1 MKRITILI
9 FWLALALLATGCMT
23 TIPKRT
29 PLTAVSAPIPP
40 TLPAPQPLPTGE
52 PLLPLAV
59 IQMPHTT
66 LHGRPPFDAA
76 LTATLSHNLSQQL
89 ADCQQII
96 WEFGD
101 GRRLSQSCPPPG
113 EYGTTITAAHQYSQP
128 DTYFVRVQM
137 EMASGQVIE
146 SDKTQTVIVAEAQ
159 PVSWGGRLLY
169 WLVWLG
175 AVGLAGAAAFWLAR
189 RPRRQAV
196 WGGALLFLA
205 LTAYLPPFSYLPDPL
220 GLYWGL
226 FGGHRYDPR
235 LPFANRFVT
244 RDDPTARLRPYL
256 DGLIGQTGLD
266 PLDPIHPLT
275 SYGFIGVQSSG
286 VREGRDYATSVAV
299 RLTYANGERR
309 VYAVP
314 LYQPAPRRL
323 FYQGNW
329 RYDGLERLRTEHT
342 AVPGIPFAPD
352 NEALPPPQPIANSAD
367 PYLSGR
373 AVLGSWR
380 LFGKDSPS
388 PPMIWSPDGESFLI
402 ARWHRQEWQTVWP
415 VTGERFP
422 APRWV
427 WPQGQTLWRV
437 TLDGRPP
444 QRIAANADQYG
455 WSADG
460 QTILYTT
467 MDFSWTGERYAQD
480 LYRVGLDGRD
490 PEIVHRKT
498 NRAWA
503 DARPDG
509 IWFVAQGWLMQHD
522 GQQLT
527 TGASISLKES
537 ASQSQQMP
545 DYHLARFNPAGNR
558 IAYSCQQ
565 RPDAHNRPISDLCL
579 QDRDGQNWT
588 HIPLAAAQM
597 ELTWRPDGEQ
607 LAVVQWA
614 YYDAPHIVW
623 EIVNRESI
631 PVAEMAGPP
640 PVAVVLTILDRDGR
654 ILNEIII
661 SDEGAAGPAQ
671 WLADGR
677 RLLLPL
683 YVWGGRRIILVNTV
697 TGALTDLSR
706 HRWDAE
712 FSLHPDGRQLLLSNG
727 RGLFWLTETGDTD

>member
-1 MKRITILI
+1 MKRMMILI
-9 FWLALALLATGCMT
+9 LWLALALLATGCMT
-23 TIPKRT
+23 AVPKRN
-29 PLTAVSAPIPP
+29 PITAVSAPVPP
-40 TLPAPQPLPTGE
+40 ALPAPQPMPTGE
-52 PLLPLAV
+52 PLQPLTI

-66 LHGRPPFDAA
+66 LHGRPPFDVT
-76 LTATLSHNLSQQL
+76 LTAILNHNLSQQL
-89 ADCQQII
+89 AVCQQII

-101 GRRLSQSCPPPG
+101 GRRLSQPCPPPD
-113 EYGTTITAAHQYSQP
+113 ETATTITAAHQYAQP

-137 EMASGQVIE
+137 EMGDGRVIE
-146 SDKTQTVIVAEAQ
+146 SEKTQTVIVADGQ

-175 AVGLAGAAAFWLAR
+175 ALGLATAVLLWLRR
-189 RPRRQAV
+189 RPRRQVV

-226 FGGHRYDPR
+226 FGGHQYDPR

-244 RDDPTARLRPYL
+244 SGDPTARLRPYL

-266 PLDPIHPLT
+266 PLDPAHSLT
-275 SYGFIGVQSSG
+275 RYEFIGVQSSG
-286 VREGRDYATSVAV
+286 VRGGRDYATSVSV
-299 RLTYANGERR
+299 RLTYANDAQRI
-309 VYAVP
+309 YQIP
-314 LYQPAPRRL
+314 LYQPAPSRL
-323 FYQGNW
+323 FYQRNW

-342 AVPGIPFAPD
+342 AVPGIPFALD
-352 NEALPPPQPIANSAD
+352 HEALALPEPIANSAD
-367 PYLSGR
+367 PYLSGA
-373 AVLGSWR
+373 AVIGSWR
-380 LFGKDSPS
+380 FLGNVAPS
-388 PPMIWSPDGESFLI
+388 PPMLWSPQGDSFLV
-402 ARWHRQEWQTVWP
+402 ARWHRREWQTIWP

-422 APRWV
+422 SPRWV

-444 QRIAANADQYG
+444 QRIAADVDQYG

-467 MDFSWTGERYAQD
+467 MDFSWTGERHAQD
-480 LYRVGLDGRD
+480 LYRVGLDGRH

-503 DARPDG
+503 DVRPDG

-522 GQQLT
+522 NQQLT
-527 TGASISLKES
+527 TGASIPLNNVNES
-537 ASQSQQMP
+537 PQMP
-545 DYHLARFNPAGNR
+545 AYYLARFNPAGDQ
-558 IAYSCQQ
+558 IAYSCRQ
-565 RPDAHNRPISDLCL
+565 RPDGRNYAVSDLCL
-579 QDRDGQNWT
+579 QDRDGQNWG

-614 YYDAPHIVW
+614 YHDNPLIVW
-623 EIVNRESI
+623 EIKNGESV
-631 PVAEMAGPP
+631 PVAEMAGRPP
-640 PVAVVLTILDRDGR
+640 AAVLLTILDRDGR
-654 ILNEIII
+654 ILNEIPV
-661 SDEGAAGPAQ
+661 SDEGMAHPAQ

-683 YVWGGRRIILVNTV
+683 YIWGGRRVILADTE

-706 HRWDAE
+706 PRWDAE

-727 RGLFWLTETGDTD
+727 RGLFWLTEIGDTN